1 MGDIN
6 KLALIESDQESSII
20 TDKSLQD
27 HHFLTSSTSNIIN
40 LTYDK
45 DSASSSNTSSDS
57 INFKLLLNVN
67 YATTST
73 VTTCEAGL
81 QNLVLASSP
90 CLSHRSNNASLSIE
104 LEEINQKLQQS
115 IDKFLENAGLTDLKA
130 KVNSTNTCAKSLSI
144 INKNT
149 NNNELTLK
157 TKSANDALTFLS
169 LNEKIKTCLKY
180 FEENLV
186 LE

>member
-1 MGDIN
+1 
-6 KLALIESDQESSII
+6 
-20 TDKSLQD
+20 
-27 HHFLTSSTSNIIN
+27 
-40 LTYDK
+40 
-45 DSASSSNTSSDS
+45 
-57 INFKLLLNVN
+57 
-67 YATTST
+67 

-115 IDKFLENAGLTDLKA
+115 IDKFLEELTDLKA

-144 INKNT
+144 INKIANK
-149 NNNELTLK
+149 NELTLK

-169 LNEKIKTCLKY
+169 FNEKIKICLKY